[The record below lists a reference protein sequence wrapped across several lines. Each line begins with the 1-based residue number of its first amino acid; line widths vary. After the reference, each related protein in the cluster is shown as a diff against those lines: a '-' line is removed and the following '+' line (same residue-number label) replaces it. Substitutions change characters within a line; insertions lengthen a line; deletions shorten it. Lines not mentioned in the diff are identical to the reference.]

1 MSVYLKSFPL
11 LLLEEMSNNI
21 RPDHIEWLSKQ
32 LQLRQVRIENGAL
45 LKIMNDFWA
54 KNGPR
59 LSARN
64 IQGDTASQ
72 ILNNK
77 LLDVLLQQFK
87 NKNKESPPSGP
98 GAHGNG
104 VQVLE
109 QVVEDRMQGPAFN
122 AQGNPTQTPQW
133 VDRPSAQSLRA
144 MKTSETD
151 EKVQEFNL
159 TRDELFPKP
168 KPVDFTDNSGN
179 SADNFP
185 PMDKLYAQL
194 LVEREKEAEKMGY
207 SALTPKVPE
216 SDSPSGSTMRA
227 TPLENDAAPVPR
239 ENPSGSVEMELRV
252 ANTLPKPV
260 QGSRTLP
267 GVSGTRPMPKVLP
280 TGTVPPVQQPGDKL
294 APPTHLPMQF
304 GQTPGGPL
312 LPPELAAQANGP
324 TKEEFMRMADEQTRA
339 DRPKNVPMYDAAG
352 AFQAIQGKESVKPSM
367 TSSRVSSGF
376 APLPP
381 GTSTSSVSYPT
392 SDESNIQI
400 ATMSEGFTSGPT
412 PANSTPMPGIQG
424 VTPAGGSV
432 FPASQEMSDETR
444 EQWRQ
449 ERDRWAAQMQ
459 GAPTNPITDIGKPIL
474 PTYFPE
480 YQTFNWYLTIDSIN
494 RDLEVYPNPTFFQVR
509 FEEPSE
515 SIEVPTRLGPNGVV
529 IYEQPKT
536 YEYVGGKGAKM
547 YRQYTNVVSIGC
559 TRAILP
565 TGMQYIYGKAPYN
578 FNGPQIDEN
587 NLVANTFKSYP
598 YGPIF
603 KSDYGIP
610 RDITDEPYLCMHV
623 EELDGLYDGTNKT
636 IREALAVLS
645 YDSKFASTISRPF
658 IHFTTAGDERKVYTP
673 TALGKLSQMTIR
685 LLKRNNKLVDVG
697 IDKTFI
703 EKIEEGDIIPSTVCD
718 APAGSHLTKITVTA
732 THPQYDGRTLCGANV
747 DPGDLLYFFSIF
759 PCNPLKEYTPL
770 NSDITLDLSG
780 YPQAEFVFMSGMTST
795 IIDVN
800 PFLTIGDIVVVNQLY
815 LFDITNISTDG
826 KVVTLS
832 LRGTSGIDPTTLTVT
847 NVGYIKRRRRG
858 VQSAEDC
865 ELNTENGQYVV
876 GNMTANTP
884 LVFQIRYPYENL
896 PEYLRTDNGGTYKA
910 NEAFFIRR
918 DRQITYSVEV
928 SVLQPRTDQLT
939 SRIFGDGGRPM

>member
-1 MSVYLKSFPL
+1 
-11 LLLEEMSNNI
+11 MSNNI

-45 LKIMNDFWA
+45 LKIMNDFWS

-64 IQGDTASQ
+64 IKGDTACQ

-77 LLDVLLQQFK
+77 LLDVLLKQFQAK
-87 NKNKESPPSGP
+87 TKESPQTGP

-109 QVVEDRMQGPAFN
+109 RAVEDRMVGPAFN
-122 AQGNPTQTPQW
+122 AEGNPTQTPQW
-133 VDRPSAQSLRA
+133 VDRPSAQALKA
-144 MKTSETD
+144 MKNSESD
-151 EKVQEFNL
+151 EKMKEFNL

-168 KPVDFTDNSGN
+168 KPVDFSDQSGN
-179 SADNFP
+179 GPDNFP

-194 LVEREKEAEKMGY
+194 LAEREKEAEKMGL
-207 SALTPKVPE
+207 SALTPKMSENDAPI
-216 SDSPSGSTMRA
+216 GSTMSA
-227 TPLENDAAPVPR
+227 TPQQMSNAPVPT
-239 ENPSGSVEMELRV
+239 ENPSGSVEMELRI

-260 QGSRTLP
+260 QGSKTLP
-267 GVSGTRPMPKVLP
+267 GVSGVRPMPRVLP
-280 TGTVPPVQQPGDKL
+280 TGSVPPVQQPVDKI
-294 APPTHLPMQF
+294 APPTHLPNQF

-339 DRPKNVPMYDAAG
+339 DRPKNTPMYEASG
-352 AFQAIQGKESVKPSM
+352 AFQSIQGKEPVKPTM
-367 TSSRVSSGF
+367 TSTSVSKGF
-376 APLPP
+376 APVAP
-381 GTSTSSVSYPT
+381 GIQSTSYHEQTQPQQVASMT
-392 SDESNIQI
+392 
-400 ATMSEGFTSGPT
+400 EGFTSGPT
-412 PANSTPMPGIQG
+412 PANSAAVTGFQG
-424 VTPAGGSV
+424 ATPAGGSI
-432 FPASQEMSDETR
+432 FPASQEMADETR

-480 YQTFNWYLTIDSIN
+480 YQTFNWYLTIDSIH
-494 RDLEVYPNPTFFQVR
+494 RDLEVYPNPNYFQVR

-536 YEYVGGKGAKM
+536 FEYVGGKGAKM
-547 YRQYTNVVSIGC
+547 YRTYTNVVAVGC
-559 TRAILP
+559 TQAIIP
-565 TGMQYIYGKAPYN
+565 MGNRYIYGKPPYV

-587 NLVANTFKSYP
+587 KVASPNQFTSWP
-598 YGPIF
+598 YGPVF
-603 KSDYGIP
+603 QSDYGIP
-610 RDITDEPYLCMHV
+610 RDVLDEPYLCMHV
-623 EELDGLYDGTNKT
+623 EELDGLYDGTSKT
-636 IREALAVLS
+636 IRDALAVLS
-645 YDSKFASTISRPF
+645 YDSKFPGNCSRPF
-658 IHFTTAGDERKVYTP
+658 LHFTTAHDEKKVYTP

-685 LLKRNNKLVDVG
+685 LLNRNNRPINLG
-697 IDKTFI
+697 IDKTYI
-703 EKIEEGDIIPSTVCD
+703 EKIEEGDVVPSTVCD
-718 APAGSHLTKITVTA
+718 IQAGQHLTKITISA
-732 THPQYDGRTLCGANV
+732 THPQYEGQTLCGANV

-770 NSDITLDLSG
+770 NSDITLDMSS
-780 YPQAEFVFMSGMTST
+780 YPYSEFAFVSGMTST
-795 IIDVN
+795 VIDVN
-800 PFLTIGDIVVVNQLY
+800 PFLSIGDIVVVNQEY
-815 LFDITNISTDG
+815 LFDITAISTDG

-832 LRGTSGIDPTTLTVT
+832 LRGTSGIDPATLTVT
-847 NVGYIKRRRRG
+847 SVGYIKRRRRG
-858 VQSAEDC
+858 LQSDQNC
-865 ELNTENGQYVV
+865 DLTTETGQYVV
-876 GNMTANTP
+876 GSISQP

-896 PEYLRTDNGGTYKA
+896 PQYLRSDNGGTYEE

-918 DRQITYSVEV
+918 DRQIVYSVEV
-928 SVLQPRTDQLT
+928 TVSQPRTDQLT